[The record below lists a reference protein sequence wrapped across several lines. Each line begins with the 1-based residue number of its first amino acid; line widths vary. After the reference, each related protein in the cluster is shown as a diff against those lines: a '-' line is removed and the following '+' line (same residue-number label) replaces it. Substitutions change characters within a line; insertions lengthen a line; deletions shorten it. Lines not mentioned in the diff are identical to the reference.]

1 MNLRMTKNTFQIL
14 IQSKENSKINV
25 KHIKDSI
32 HPEILK
38 KLKNMKAETNISK
51 YILRGVRRL
60 TQKNFFSLFSNY

>member
-14 IQSKENSKINV
+14 NTVKRKTQKINV

-38 KLKNMKAETNISK
+38 KLKK
-51 YILRGVRRL
+51 YESR
-60 TQKNFFSLFSNY
+60 N

>member
-14 IQSKENSKINV
+14 NTVKRKTQKINV

-51 YILRGVRRL
+51 YILRGVGRL
-60 TQKNFFSLFSNY
+60 TQKNFF